1 VFHFRFFILVVFTF
15 GLSLL
20 AQADL
25 AAMDAEFNAQIA
37 ANDIEAAHSVGEAYY
52 QAANAQ
58 DDHETAGR
66 VAYTMASIAS
76 LREQGEE
83 VPIWFDRC
91 ARHYEKLG
99 ADAQRVDCI
108 HKAALSYKSLGKTG
122 TTRDRLKSAE
132 RALEAANATDTIVAA
147 LIYAD
152 LAESYIPPQ
161 FEVRASAKADRERV
175 LEYTKSA
182 RDILLANG
190 QEQHFL
196 YASLLA
202 REATALE
209 DLERFEEAMAPME
222 QAMQM
227 LADKPEHES
236 LYADLRRR
244 YYKISASTPE
254 DKSDR
259 NKMIVEM
266 EDGRE
271 VTLKIKRR
279 TRVIYPRSDGLSSE
293 YGIGR
298 VLITL
303 APDGKVATVEIIES
317 QPSPAFGEAVKKAVK
332 KWTFTPE
339 DETPPETIP
348 PFPFGVSFDYVRS
361 R

>member
-1 VFHFRFFILVVFTF
+1 MFQFRFFILIGFALGF
-15 GLSLL
+15 SLL
-20 AQADL
+20 ARADL
-25 AAMDAEFNAQIA
+25 AAMDADFNAQLA

-52 QAANAQ
+52 HAADSQNE
-58 DDHETAGR
+58 HETAGR
-66 VAYTMASIAS
+66 VAYTMASLAS
-76 LREQGEE
+76 LRDQIEA
-83 VPIWFDRC
+83 VPAWFDRC
-91 ARHYEKLG
+91 ARHYERLG
-99 ADAQRVDCI
+99 SAAQQVDCI
-108 HKAALSYKSLGKTG
+108 HKAALAYKSLGRTG

-132 RALEAANATDTIVAA
+132 RALEAANATETIVAA
-147 LIYAD
+147 LIYTD

-161 FEVRASAKADRERV
+161 FEIRASAKADRERV
-175 LEYTKSA
+175 LKYTKSA

-209 DLERFEEAMAPME
+209 DLERFEEAMVPME

-244 YYKISASTPE
+244 YYKFSAWTTE
-254 DKSDR
+254 VKSDR

-279 TRVIYPRSDGLSSE
+279 TRVVYPSSEGLSSE